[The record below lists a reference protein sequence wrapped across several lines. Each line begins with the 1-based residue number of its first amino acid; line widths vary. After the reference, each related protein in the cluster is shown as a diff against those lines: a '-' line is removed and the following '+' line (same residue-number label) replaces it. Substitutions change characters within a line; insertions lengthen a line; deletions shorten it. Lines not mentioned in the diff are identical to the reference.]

1 MEPRK
6 PLPPPTKPP
15 NSNGCLIAVLIC
27 LVLLLIGWSMCGG
40 GYEVSQQ

>member
-6 PLPPPTKPP
+6 QAGLPPEDPQT
-15 NSNGCLIAVLIC
+15 NGCLFVVLIG

-40 GYEVSQQ
+40 GY